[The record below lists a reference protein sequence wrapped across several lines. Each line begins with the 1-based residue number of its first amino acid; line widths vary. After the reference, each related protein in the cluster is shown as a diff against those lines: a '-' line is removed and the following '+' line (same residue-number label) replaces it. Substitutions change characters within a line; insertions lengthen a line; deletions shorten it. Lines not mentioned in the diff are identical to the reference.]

1 MKISIP
7 VILLLLTT
15 FVIFLL
21 TIILDIVQRKKIQK
35 QNCLTVSHHF
45 IGSWEYFDS
54 HENVYLNLISIRRII
69 SYLMVALST

>member
-21 TIILDIVQRKKIQK
+21 TIILDIVQRKKYKSKI
-35 QNCLTVSHHF
+35 V
-45 IGSWEYFDS
+45 
-54 HENVYLNLISIRRII
+54 
-69 SYLMVALST
+69 